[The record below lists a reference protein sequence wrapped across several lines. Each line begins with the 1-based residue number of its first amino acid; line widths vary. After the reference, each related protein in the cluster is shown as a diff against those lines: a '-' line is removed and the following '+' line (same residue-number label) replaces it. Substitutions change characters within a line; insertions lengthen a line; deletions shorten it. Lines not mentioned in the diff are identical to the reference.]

1 MAEFLT
7 QAAFA
12 RLRGVSKATVN
23 GWKKRGY
30 IQFGPGGKLVDVA
43 ATEKV
48 LADRPPVYRGGVTK
62 PARPTTAQLAQAP
75 DWSLAESTR
84 RRQAAMAA
92 LAELELQIKRNEVI
106 RVADY
111 RMLLGQIAIA
121 ARNMMLSWPSRFA
134 FDTPSLTAADVARGR
149 QMVENDLHDMS
160 WERGYGAI
168 GKGDAAPDDTDGD
181 DKDDPQAKK

>member
-1 MAEFLT
+1 VTEFIT

-12 RLRGVSKATVN
+12 KLRGVSKPTVH

-30 IQFGPGGKLVDVA
+30 IQFGPDGKLVDVA
-43 ATEKV
+43 ATEKM
-48 LADRPPVYRGGVTK
+48 LADRPAVYRGGTTK
-62 PARPTTAQLAQAP
+62 PARPTPAQLATAP

-111 RMLLGQIAIA
+111 RMVLGQIVVA

-134 FDTPSLTAADVARGR
+134 FDTPSLTTEDVARGR
-149 QMVENDLHDMS
+149 RMVENDLHDMS
-160 WERGYGAI
+160 WERGYGAL
-168 GKGDAAPDDTDGD
+168 GDGQRAASGDAEGKNDEA
-181 DKDDPQAKK
+181 KD

>member
-1 MAEFLT
+1 MAEFIT

-30 IQFGPGGKLVDVA
+30 IQFGPDGKLVDVA

-48 LADRPPVYRGGVTK
+48 LGDRPAVYRGGK
-62 PARPTTAQLAQAP
+62 LKAARPSPAQLASAP

-92 LAELELQIKRNEVI
+92 LAELELATKSGKLLERDKAFACWAGIMKGVQG
-106 RVADY
+106 
-111 RMLLGQIAIA
+111 RMLA
-121 ARNMMLSWPSRFA
+121 WPSKAA
-134 FDTPSLTAADVARGR
+134 FICPTLTATDRSALDQMTRDDLQDASLNRGFDVFDGGKIADES
-149 QMVENDLHDMS
+149 ENDQKS
-160 WERGYGAI
+160 
-168 GKGDAAPDDTDGD
+168 
-181 DKDDPQAKK
+181 